1 MKTVDLISQFTPKSP
16 PAVEIAP
23 GIVNPGK
30 GRAKRHGRDV
40 GIDAQLLQHRKQVRG
55 QTLVEIL
62 HPHVHVKRVLIH
74 TEMVGIGMAAQARS
88 GLEQCDIVQCAQL
101 PGGCRTRRAAPNDC
115 NPFAFHI
122 DLVRVCKRSSV
133 VRKQLSVK
141 AGQDL
146 ARSDFLES
154 NLVKA

>member
-1 MKTVDLISQFTPKSP
+1 M
-16 PAVEIAP
+16 EIAP
-23 GIVNPGK
+23 CIVNPGK
-30 GRAKRHGRDV
+30 RRAKRHGRNV
-40 GIDAQLLQHRKQVRG
+40 GIDPQLLQHREQVRG
-55 QTLVEIL
+55 QALVEIL
-62 HPHVHVKRVLIH
+62 HPHVHVKRVLTH

-88 GLEQCDIVQCAQL
+88 SLEQCDIVQCAQL
-101 PGGCRTRRAAPNDC
+101 PGGCRTCRATANDC

-133 VRKQLSVK
+133 VHKQLSIQ

>member
-1 MKTVDLISQFTPKSP
+1 M
-16 PAVEIAP
+16 
-23 GIVNPGK
+23 
-30 GRAKRHGRDV
+30 
-40 GIDAQLLQHRKQVRG
+40 
-55 QTLVEIL
+55 
-62 HPHVHVKRVLIH
+62 KRVLTHIK
-74 TEMVGIGMAAQARS
+74 MVGIGMAAQARP
-88 GLEQCDIVQCAQL
+88 GFEQGDIVQCAQL
-101 PGGCRTRRAAPNDC
+101 PGGCRTCRATANNC